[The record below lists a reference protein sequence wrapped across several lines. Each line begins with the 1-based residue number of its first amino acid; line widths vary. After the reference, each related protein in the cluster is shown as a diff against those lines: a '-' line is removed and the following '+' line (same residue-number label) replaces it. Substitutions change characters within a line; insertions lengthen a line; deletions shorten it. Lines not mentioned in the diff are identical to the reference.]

1 MLSRLAP
8 RLRAEATAIALVA
21 LVAGLV
27 KLPVPVI
34 VAAVFGAWL
43 AVAVLEIA
51 IARAARG

>member
-51 IARAARG
+51 RAARG

>member
-1 MLSRLAP
+1 MLSRFAP

-21 LVAGLV
+21 LVAALV
-27 KLPVPVI
+27 ELPVPVI
-34 VAAVFGAWL
+34 VAAAFGAWL